1 MNYIIL
7 NDVNSNTIQGLLIQN
22 LPPIIKPK
30 IRTNIE
36 EIDGRDGDVITK
48 LGYSAYEKEFDI
60 GLYGN
65 YDVDQVIS
73 YFNSEGTVI
82 FSNEDDKFYKYT
94 IIEQIDFER
103 LIRFKTAK
111 VKMHVQPFKYSNTD
125 TDIEIYATETD
136 AEGTNLTINNTEN
149 GASFLDIQL
158 KGQTSQYT
166 TNGYQ
171 LFDIN
176 RTPSANVQYV
186 INNGFKLT
194 KGTNRT
200 IQITLPNP
208 IPAGT
213 YYISADVI
221 NSTLSSNNKINVSFK
236 NANNADV
243 VGNVTFL
250 TNGVVTTTAEVK
262 DLYFFIVN
270 TETDTA
276 TITLDNIMLN
286 SGNTKKNFEPYTDG
300 ASPNPS
306 YPQNVNVVT
315 GNTSVKISNKNLWQ
329 NANNPIITT
338 YGITLTTNDDNSVTF
353 TGSATNSSI
362 YFTNVKKIMASD
374 IKDGNYTLSFGNG
387 SNTSFLAYRLRK
399 YNGTTKTEI
408 KAPTTLPIA
417 NYTYTLNLKNLIDD
431 DTIQVEL
438 DLVRY
443 GTGSNDQTLYPQIEF
458 GNTATSYIMHQEQNY
473 EIDLPVENF
482 WGGFDTDVPRTIES
496 VTYTNYKD
504 GSIKAVGTATANSY
518 SLNSSMAIS
527 NNHYITLAP
536 GTYTLSGATKDCH
549 LQIYALDNTRI
560 AYTHNTKFEDT
571 FTLSNSTNC
580 FVRVEVIST
589 KSVNEIIYPQ
599 LERGTISHGYTPYG
613 KTPIELC
620 QIGEHQDYIYKNNGN
635 WFIHKEIGKIVL
647 DDSYNW
653 TRETS
658 SSWVCP
664 RFICTTLPDLGTTVN
679 GTVFNNSLCNMA
691 TVGSTSDYTHYENV
705 FLLRRVNNTN
715 RIDCMFDLASVDALI
730 SILANEPMLVYY
742 GLITPTDTQITD
754 ENLIAQLEALRNA
767 STYINQT
774 NIITSGDLAPIIYVN
789 VDTIDTNEIEV
800 VNSGNIYSKPVVT
813 ITGIGT
819 INLYLNDYQVF
830 ILELGDTET
839 TITLDVEN
847 MEAYNINTGQLM
859 NRQVTGNYNNFIFN
873 SGTNIITW
881 SGTIASVQIV
891 NYSRWI

>member
-22 LPPIIKPK
+22 LPPITKPK

-36 EIDGRDGDVITK
+36 EIDGRDGDIITK
-48 LGYSAYEKEFDI
+48 LGYSAYDKEFDI

-149 GASFLDIQL
+149 GASFLDMQL
-158 KGQTSQYT
+158 KGQTTQNT
-166 TNGYQ
+166 TNGNNLLNIYARHPVGYTETSSGVTFTYNNDGSITANGTATANINFFIASQGQ
-171 LFDIN
+171 LG
-176 RTPSANVQYV
+176 
-186 INNGFKLT
+186 NNIFN
-194 KGTNRT
+194 GTNYLSGCT
-200 IQITLPNP
+200 GGSLTTFYLQFWADTV
-208 IPAGT
+208 GT
-213 YYISADVI
+213 YPQATTEVATNKTSGVNWNITIGIKSGVTI
-221 NSTLSSNNKINVSFK
+221 NKRFYPMMCATSGKSFEMY
-236 NANNADV
+236 
-243 VGNVTFL
+243 
-250 TNGVVTTTAEVK
+250 TN
-262 DLYFFIVN
+262 
-270 TETDTA
+270 
-276 TITLDNIMLN
+276 
-286 SGNTKKNFEPYTDG
+286 G

-315 GNTSVKISNKNLWQ
+315 GNTSVNICNKNLWQ

-338 YGITLTTNDDNSVTF
+338 YGITLTTNDDNSVTM
-353 TGSATNSSI
+353 TGTPTNSSI

-408 KAPTTLPIA
+408 KSATTLPIA

-443 GTGSNDQTLYPQIEF
+443 GTSVNDQTLYPQIEV
-458 GNTATSYIMHQEQNY
+458 GNTATSYVAHQEQNY
-473 EIDLPVENF
+473 
-482 WGGFDTDVPRTIES
+482 TINLG
-496 VTYTNYKD
+496 TN
-504 GSIKAVGTATANSY
+504 
-518 SLNSSMAIS
+518 
-527 NNHYITLAP
+527 
-536 GTYTLSGATKDCH
+536 
-549 LQIYALDNTRI
+549 
-560 AYTHNTKFEDT
+560 
-571 FTLSNSTNC
+571 
-580 FVRVEVIST
+580 
-589 KSVNEIIYPQ
+589 
-599 LERGTISHGYTPYG
+599 
-613 KTPIELC
+613 ELC
-620 QIGEHQDYIYKNNGN
+620 QIGQYQDYIYKNNGK
-635 WFIHKEIGKIVL
+635 WFKHKAVQKIKLDGSETYVL
-647 DDSYNW
+647 DA
-653 TRETS
+653 E
-658 SSWVCP
+658 
-664 RFICTTLPDLGTTVN
+664 LTTVN
-679 GTVFNNSLCNMA
+679 RFRLNITSYKINSIASTNSGLCNQLKIANAYSQDDEHTYSYGNATYMA
-691 TVGSTSDYTHYENV
+691 LYLFYNKTRCADLTALVTWLSANNV
-705 FLLRRVNNTN
+705 IVYGGLATP
-715 RIDCMFDLASVDALI
+715 ID
-730 SILANEPMLVYY
+730 EE
-742 GLITPTDTQITD
+742 ITD

-774 NIITSGDLAPIIYVN
+774 NIITSGNLAPIIYVN

-859 NRQVTGNYNNFIFN
+859 NRQVTGDYNNFIFN
-873 SGTNIITW
+873 AGTNIITW